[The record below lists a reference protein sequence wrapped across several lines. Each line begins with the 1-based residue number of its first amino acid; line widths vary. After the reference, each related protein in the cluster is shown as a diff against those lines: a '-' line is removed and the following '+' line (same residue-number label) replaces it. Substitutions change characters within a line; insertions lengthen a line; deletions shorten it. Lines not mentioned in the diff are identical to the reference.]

1 MPTPTHLRDIADLA
15 SEAGVSSRTI
25 RYYGELGLL
34 DIEAR
39 GPGGRRLYG
48 EDALERLLFITR
60 LKHLGMTLEEIG
72 NLNHAFD
79 RGQTSAMLTHLD
91 DLLKTRLAEVAERQ
105 AELVQLDAE
114 LRDYHERIRAK
125 MA

>member
-91 DLLKTRLAEVAERQ
+91 DLLLAR
-105 AELVQLDAE
+105 
-114 LRDYHERIRAK
+114 RAWCS
-125 MA
+125 AR